1 MIKNMEKERKL
12 FALLLVVAVLIL
24 GIYKLFF
31 EKNDNQEKID
41 TTTISILNDSNRFFT
56 VSSCV
61 SKYINYLSIKDTNN
75 LLILLSS
82 EYKEKELINEDNLY
96 EKIGNISGTNSFM
109 GKKIF
114 EQRLSKNTYKYYV
127 YGFIQEEL
135 MDSISAKKDYYII
148 VILDEENMTFSI
160 EPYDGKM
167 FK

>member
-1 MIKNMEKERKL
+1 MIKEREKKI
-12 FALLLVVAVLIL
+12 FALVLVVAVLIL
-24 GIYKLFF
+24 GIYKLFI
-31 EKNDNQEKID
+31 EKNDNEEKID

-61 SKYINYLSIKDTNN
+61 SKYINYLSIKDTDT
-75 LLILLSS
+75 LLILLSK
-82 EYKEKELINEDNLY
+82 EYKEKEEINGDNLY
-96 EKIGNISGTNSFM
+96 EKIGTINGTNSFM

-114 EQRLSKNTYKYYV
+114 EQRLSKAVYKYYV

-135 MDSISAKKDYYII
+135 MDSISTKKDYYLI

-160 EPYDGKM
+160 EPYDGEM